1 VIERVRPR
9 TLLLC
14 STLLVA
20 VATFLI
26 SCSSGASSPTGQ
38 TPTSNT
44 SESTAPVV
52 PFGFRVIT
60 ITVTRPDGTVEQ
72 HCVWLADDE
81 ASRERGLM
89 GVSDSGLGGRP
100 GMLFRFPADTTTAFW
115 MKDTL
120 LPLSI
125 AWFDADGAF
134 VSSTD
139 MPPCP
144 AGTGTCPS
152 YPAARPYRLAL
163 EVPLGGLEPLG
174 LETGSSLRAGGAC
187 AQSPGSVDVPS

>member
-26 SCSSGASSPTGQ
+26 SCSAGPSSHSGQ

-44 SESTAPVV
+44 SSSTAPVV

-139 MPPCP
+139 
-144 AGTGTCPS
+144 
-152 YPAARPYRLAL
+152 PAARPYRLAL
-163 EVPLGGLEPLG
+163 EVPQGGLEPLG